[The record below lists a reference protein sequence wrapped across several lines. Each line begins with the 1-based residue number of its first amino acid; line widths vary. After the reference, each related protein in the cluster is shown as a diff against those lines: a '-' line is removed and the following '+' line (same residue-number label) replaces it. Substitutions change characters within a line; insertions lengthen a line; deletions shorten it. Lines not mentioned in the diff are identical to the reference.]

1 MENNTLKSLQGWD
14 NYAKSTNQTNICKY
28 LSIGDIVDEDLVL
41 HFLNISTPTTYY
53 KGYLQVGGAYSDVLD
68 ELNKYKPTYLT
79 FALSQGN
86 WVYYGTCFKNETTNR
101 N

>member
-41 HFLNISTPTTYY
+41 HFLNISHRFRYAKIFTTFRPLSS
-53 KGYLQVGGAYSDVLD
+53 GYLPLQPTIKAI
-68 ELNKYKPTYLT
+68 YK
-79 FALSQGN
+79 
-86 WVYYGTCFKNETTNR
+86 
-101 N
+101 